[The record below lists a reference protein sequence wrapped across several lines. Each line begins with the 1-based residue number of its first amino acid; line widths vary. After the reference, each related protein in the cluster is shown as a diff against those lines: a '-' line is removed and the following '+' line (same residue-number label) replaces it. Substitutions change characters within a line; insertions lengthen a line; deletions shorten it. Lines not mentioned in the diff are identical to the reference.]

1 MQNFTKSQTRLA
13 FVQYIFQLEFS
24 NTEILDNQ
32 SIEDFQKHFYNTNIA
47 LIDDKKEFKL
57 KFNKNFLKRLYVS
70 FQNNINK
77 KTINQELNNFINI
90 NRKFEK
96 WDNILKSIIF
106 AIIAELL
113 ITEKNKF
120 KIVFNDYLNI
130 SKSLVSQKETKLINA
145 IIQKYIDKNEIIK
158 K

>member
-1 MQNFTKSQTRLA
+1 MQNYIKSQTRLA
-13 FVQYIFQLEFS
+13 FVQYIFQNEF
-24 NTEILDNQ
+24 LDAD
-32 SIEDFQKHFYNTNIA
+32 STGGIEDFQNYFYDTNIA
-47 LIDDKKEFKL
+47 IIDEKKEFRL
-57 KFNKNFLKRLYVS
+57 KFNKNFLNKLFS
-70 FQNNINK
+70 TLKNNIDK
-77 KTINQELNNFINI
+77 KNIIDDLNDFINI

>member
-1 MQNFTKSQTRLA
+1 MQNYIKSQTRLA
-13 FVQYIFQLEFS
+13 FIQYIFQNEFLNTASLE
-24 NTEILDNQ
+24 
-32 SIEDFQKHFYNTNIA
+32 SIDDFQKHFYDTNIA
-47 LIDDKKEFKL
+47 IIDEKKEIKL
-57 KFNKNFLKRLYVS
+57 KFNKNFLNRLFSS
-70 FQNNINK
+70 FKNNIDK
-77 KTINQELNNFINI
+77 KNIIEDLNNIIDI
-90 NRKFEK
+90 NRRFEK
-96 WDNILKSIIF
+96 WDNILKSIIL

-145 IIQKYIDKNEIIK
+145 IIQKYIDKNEINK

>member
-1 MQNFTKSQTRLA
+1 MQNYIKSQTRLA
-13 FVQYIFQLEFS
+13 FVQYIFQNEFLNADYLE
-24 NTEILDNQ
+24 
-32 SIEDFQKHFYNTNIA
+32 SIDDFQEHFYDTNIA
-47 LIDDKKEFKL
+47 IIDEKKETKL
-57 KFNKNFLKRLYVS
+57 KFNKNFLNRLFSS
-70 FQNNINK
+70 FKNNIDK
-77 KTINQELNNFINI
+77 KKITDDLNGFIDI

-113 ITEKNKF
+113 ITEKNKL

-145 IIQKYIDKNEIIK
+145 MIQKYIDKNEIIK

>member
-1 MQNFTKSQTRLA
+1 MQNYTKSQTRLA
-13 FVQYIFQLEFS
+13 FVQYIFQNEFLKTDSLE
-24 NTEILDNQ
+24 
-32 SIEDFQKHFYNTNIA
+32 SIDDFQKHFYDTNIA
-47 LIDDKKEFKL
+47 IIDEKKEIKL
-57 KFNKNFLKRLYVS
+57 KFNKNFLNRLFS
-70 FQNNINK
+70 SLKNNIDK
-77 KTINQELNNFINI
+77 KNIIEDLNSFIDI

>member
-1 MQNFTKSQTRLA
+1 MQNYIKSQTRLA
-13 FVQYIFQLEFS
+13 FVQFIFQNEFLDTESLE
-24 NTEILDNQ
+24 
-32 SIEDFQKHFYNTNIA
+32 SIDDFQKYFYDTNISI
-47 LIDDKKEFKL
+47 IDEKREFKL
-57 KFNKNFLKRLYVS
+57 KFNKNFLNRLFSS
-70 FQNNINK
+70 FQKNIDKKIIIEDLNK
-77 KTINQELNNFINI
+77 FIDI

-106 AIIAELL
+106 ALISELL

-120 KIVFNDYLNI
+120 KIVLNDYLNI

>member
-1 MQNFTKSQTRLA
+1 MQNYIKSQTRLA
-13 FVQYIFQLEFS
+13 FVQYIFQNEFLNVDS
-24 NTEILDNQ
+24 SE
-32 SIEDFQKHFYNTNIA
+32 SIEDFQKHFYDTNIA
-47 LIDDKKEFKL
+47 IIDEKKEFKL
-57 KFNKNFLKRLYVS
+57 KFNKNFLNRLFSS
-70 FQNNINK
+70 FQNNIDK
-77 KTINQELNNFINI
+77 KIIIEDLNRFIDI

-113 ITEKNKF
+113 ITEKHKV

-145 IIQKYIDKNEIIK
+145 IIHKYVDKNEIYK

>member
-1 MQNFTKSQTRLA
+1 MQNYTKSQTRLA
-13 FVQYIFQLEFS
+13 FVQYIFQNEFLNIDS
-24 NTEILDNQ
+24 SE

-47 LIDDKKEFKL
+47 IIDDKKEFNL
-57 KFNKNFLKRLYVS
+57 KFNKNFLNRLFS
-70 FQNNINK
+70 SLKNNIDK
-77 KTINQELNNFINI
+77 KNIIDDLNAFIDI

-130 SKSLVSQKETKLINA
+130 SKSLVSHKETKLINA

>member
-1 MQNFTKSQTRLA
+1 MQNYTKSQTRLA
-13 FVQYIFQLEFS
+13 FVQYIFQNELLNVGSSE
-24 NTEILDNQ
+24 

-47 LIDDKKEFKL
+47 VIDQEKEFKL
-57 KFNKNFLKRLYVS
+57 KFNKNFLKKLFSS
-70 FQNNINK
+70 FKNNIDK
-77 KTINQELNNFINI
+77 KVIIEDLNRFIDI

-130 SKSLVSQKETKLINA
+130 SKSLVTQKETKLINA
-145 IIQKYIDKNEIIK
+145 IIQKYLDKDEINK

>member
-1 MQNFTKSQTRLA
+1 MKLLKSNLSEKLIINKYFKKLNFK
-13 FVQYIFQLEFS
+13 
-24 NTEILDNQ
+24 N
-32 SIEDFQKHFYNTNIA
+32 NIDKKNI
-47 LIDDKKEFKL
+47 IDD
-57 KFNKNFLKRLYVS
+57 
-70 FQNNINK
+70 
-77 KTINQELNNFINI
+77 LNGFIDI

-120 KIVFNDYLNI
+120 KIVLNDYLNI
-130 SKSLVSQKETKLINA
+130 SKSLVSQRETKLINA
-145 IIQKYIDKNEIIK
+145 IIQKYINKNEIDK

>member
-1 MQNFTKSQTRLA
+1 MQNYTKSQTRLA
-13 FVQYIFQLEFS
+13 FVQYIFQNEFL
-24 NTEILDNQ
+24 NTDSSE
-32 SIEDFQKHFYNTNIA
+32 SIEDFQSHFYDINIA
-47 LIDDKKEFKL
+47 IIDEKKEFKL
-57 KFNKNFLKRLYVS
+57 KFNKNFLNRLFS
-70 FQNNINK
+70 SLKNNIDK
-77 KTINQELNNFINI
+77 KNIIQDLNSFIDI

-145 IIQKYIDKNEIIK
+145 IVQKYIDKNEIIK

>member
-1 MQNFTKSQTRLA
+1 MQNYIKSQTRLA
-13 FVQYIFQLEFS
+13 FVQYIFQNEFISTDSLE
-24 NTEILDNQ
+24 
-32 SIEDFQKHFYNTNIA
+32 SIEDFQKHFYDTNIA
-47 LIDDKKEFKL
+47 IIDEKKEFKL
-57 KFNKNFLKRLYVS
+57 KFNKNFLNKLFS
-70 FQNNINK
+70 SLKNNIDK
-77 KTINQELNNFINI
+77 KNITENLNDYIDI
-90 NRKFEK
+90 NRRFEK

-145 IIQKYIDKNEIIK
+145 IIQKYIDKNEIDK

>member
-1 MQNFTKSQTRLA
+1 MQNYIKSQTRLA
-13 FVQYIFQLEFS
+13 FVQYIFQNEFLNVDS
-24 NTEILDNQ
+24 SE
-32 SIEDFQKHFYNTNIA
+32 SIDDFQKHFYDTNIA
-47 LIDDKKEFKL
+47 IIDEKKETKL
-57 KFNKNFLKRLYVS
+57 KFNKNFLNRLFSS
-70 FQNNINK
+70 FKNNIDK
-77 KTINQELNNFINI
+77 KNITDDLNGFIDI

-96 WDNILKSIIF
+96 WDNVLKSIIF

-113 ITEKNKF
+113 ITEKNKL

>member
-1 MQNFTKSQTRLA
+1 MQNYTKSQTRLA
-13 FVQYIFQLEFS
+13 FVQFIFQNELL
-24 NTEILDNQ
+24 NTDSCEN
-32 SIEDFQKHFYNTNIA
+32 IEDFQMHFYDTNIA
-47 LIDDKKEFKL
+47 IIDDKREFKL
-57 KFNKNFLKRLYVS
+57 KFNKNFLNRLFS
-70 FQNNINK
+70 SLKNNIDK
-77 KTINQELNNFINI
+77 KNIIEDLNTFIDI

-145 IIQKYIDKNEIIK
+145 IIQKYIDKDEINK

>member
-1 MQNFTKSQTRLA
+1 MQNYIKSQTRLA
-13 FVQYIFQLEFS
+13 FIQYIFQNEFL
-24 NTEILDNQ
+24 NTDSSENIN
-32 SIEDFQKHFYNTNIA
+32 DFQKHFYDTNIA
-47 LIDDKKEFKL
+47 IIDEKKEFKL
-57 KFNKNFLKRLYVS
+57 KFNKNFLNSLFSS
-70 FQNNINK
+70 FQNNIDK
-77 KTINQELNNFINI
+77 KIIIEDLNNFIDI

-113 ITEKNKF
+113 ITEKNKV

-145 IIQKYIDKNEIIK
+145 IIQKYIDKNEINK

>member
-1 MQNFTKSQTRLA
+1 MQNYIKSQTRLA
-13 FVQYIFQLEFS
+13 FVQYIFQNEFLNADS
-24 NTEILDNQ
+24 SE
-32 SIEDFQKHFYNTNIA
+32 SIEDFQNHFYDTNIA
-47 LIDDKKEFKL
+47 IIDEEKEFRL
-57 KFNKNFLKRLYVS
+57 KFNKNFLDRLFS
-70 FQNNINK
+70 SLKTNIDK
-77 KTINQELNNFINI
+77 KNISEELNSFIDI
-90 NRKFEK
+90 NRRFEK

-145 IIQKYIDKNEIIK
+145 IIQKYIDKNK
-158 K
+158 ND

>member
-1 MQNFTKSQTRLA
+1 MQNYIKSQTRLA
-13 FVQYIFQLEFS
+13 FVQYIFQNEFL
-24 NTEILDNQ
+24 NTDSSENIN
-32 SIEDFQKHFYNTNIA
+32 DFQKHFYDTNIA
-47 LIDDKKEFKL
+47 IIDEKKEFKL
-57 KFNKNFLKRLYVS
+57 KFNKNFLNSLFSS
-70 FQNNINK
+70 FQNNIDKKIIIEDLNK
-77 KTINQELNNFINI
+77 FIDI

-96 WDNILKSIIF
+96 WDKILKSIIF

-130 SKSLVSQKETKLINA
+130 SKSLVSSKETKLINA
-145 IIQKYIDKNEIIK
+145 IIQKYIDKDEIDK

>member
-1 MQNFTKSQTRLA
+1 MQNYIKSQTRLA
-13 FVQYIFQLEFS
+13 FVQYIFQNEFIS
-24 NTEILDNQ
+24 TDSFE
-32 SIEDFQKHFYNTNIA
+32 SIEDFQKYFYDTNIA
-47 LIDDKKEFKL
+47 IIDEKKEFKL
-57 KFNKNFLKRLYVS
+57 KFNKNYLNRLFSSLK
-70 FQNNINK
+70 NNIDK
-77 KTINQELNNFINI
+77 KIIIQDLNGFIDI

-96 WDNILKSIIF
+96 WDNILKSIVF
-106 AIIAELL
+106 AIIAELF

>member
-1 MQNFTKSQTRLA
+1 MQNYTKSQTRLA
-13 FVQYIFQLEFS
+13 FVQYIFQNEFF
-24 NTEILDNQ
+24 NTNNSEN
-32 SIEDFQKHFYNTNIA
+32 IEEFQKHFYDTNIA
-47 LIDDKKEFKL
+47 IIDEKKEFKL
-57 KFNKNFLKRLYVS
+57 KFNKNFLNSLFSS
-70 FQNNINK
+70 FQNNIDKKIIIEDLNK
-77 KTINQELNNFINI
+77 FIDI

-130 SKSLVSQKETKLINA
+130 SKSLVSSKETKLINA
-145 IIQKYIDKNEIIK
+145 IIQKYIDKDKIDK

>member
-1 MQNFTKSQTRLA
+1 MQNYTKSQTRLA
-13 FVQYIFQLEFS
+13 FVQYIFQNEFLNADYLE
-24 NTEILDNQ
+24 
-32 SIEDFQKHFYNTNIA
+32 SIDDFQEHFYGTNIA
-47 LIDDKKEFKL
+47 IIDEKKETKL
-57 KFNKNFLKRLYVS
+57 KFNKNFLNRLFSS
-70 FQNNINK
+70 FKNNIDK
-77 KTINQELNNFINI
+77 KNITDDLNGFIDI

-96 WDNILKSIIF
+96 WDNVLKSIIF

-113 ITEKNKF
+113 ITEKNKL

>member
-1 MQNFTKSQTRLA
+1 MQNYIKSQTRLA
-13 FVQYIFQLEFS
+13 FVQYIFQNEFLNADS
-24 NTEILDNQ
+24 FE
-32 SIEDFQKHFYNTNIA
+32 SIEDFQKHFYETNIA
-47 LIDDKKEFKL
+47 IIDEKKEIKL
-57 KFNKNFLKRLYVS
+57 KFNKNFLNKLFS
-70 FQNNINK
+70 SLKNNIDK
-77 KTINQELNNFINI
+77 KNITEDLNGFIDI
-90 NRKFEK
+90 NRRFEK

-130 SKSLVSQKETKLINA
+130 SKSLVSQKQIKLINA
-145 IIQKYIDKNEIIK
+145 IIQKYVDKNEIFK

>member
-1 MQNFTKSQTRLA
+1 MQNYTKSQTRLA
-13 FVQYIFQLEFS
+13 FVQYIFQNELLNIDSSE
-24 NTEILDNQ
+24 N
-32 SIEDFQKHFYNTNIA
+32 IEDFQKHFYDSNIA
-47 LIDDKKEFKL
+47 IIDDKREFKL
-57 KFNKNFLKRLYVS
+57 KFNKNFLNRLFS
-70 FQNNINK
+70 SLKNNIDK
-77 KTINQELNNFINI
+77 KNIIEDLNSFIDI

-96 WDNILKSIIF
+96 WDKILKSIIF

-113 ITEKNKF
+113 ITEKNKV

-145 IIQKYIDKNEIIK
+145 IIQKYIDKDEINK

>member
-1 MQNFTKSQTRLA
+1 MQNYIKSQTRLA
-13 FVQYIFQLEFS
+13 FVQYIFQNEFISTDSLE
-24 NTEILDNQ
+24 
-32 SIEDFQKHFYNTNIA
+32 SIEDFQKHFYDTNIA
-47 LIDDKKEFKL
+47 IIDEKKVIKL
-57 KFNKNFLKRLYVS
+57 KFNKNFLNRLFSS
-70 FQNNINK
+70 FKNNIDK
-77 KTINQELNNFINI
+77 KNITDDLNGFIDI

-96 WDNILKSIIF
+96 WDNVLKSIIF

-113 ITEKNKF
+113 ITEKNKL

-145 IIQKYIDKNEIIK
+145 IIQKYIDKNEIDK

>member
-1 MQNFTKSQTRLA
+1 MQNYTKSQTRLA
-13 FVQYIFQLEFS
+13 FVQYIFQSEFL
-24 NTEILDNQ
+24 NTDSVE
-32 SIEDFQKHFYNTNIA
+32 SIEDFQKHFYDTNIA
-47 LIDDKKEFKL
+47 IINEKREFKL
-57 KFNKNFLKRLYVS
+57 KFNKNFLNRLFSS
-70 FQNNINK
+70 FQNNIDK
-77 KTINQELNNFINI
+77 KIIIEDLNRFIDI

-96 WDNILKSIIF
+96 WDNILKSIMF
-106 AIIAELL
+106 AIISELL

-145 IIQKYIDKNEIIK
+145 IIQKYIDKNEIDK

>member
-1 MQNFTKSQTRLA
+1 MQNYIKSQTRLA
-13 FVQYIFQLEFS
+13 FVQYIFQNEFI
-24 NTEILDNQ
+24 NTDSSEG
-32 SIEDFQKHFYNTNIA
+32 IEDFQKHFYNTNIA
-47 LIDDKKEFKL
+47 IIDDNKEFKL
-57 KFNKNFLKRLYVS
+57 KFNKNFLNRLFS
-70 FQNNINK
+70 SLKNNIDK
-77 KTINQELNNFINI
+77 KNIIEDLNSFIDI

-145 IIQKYIDKNEIIK
+145 IIQKYIDKNEIDK

>member
-1 MQNFTKSQTRLA
+1 MQNYIKSQTRLA
-13 FVQYIFQLEFS
+13 FVQYIFQNEFLS
-24 NTEILDNQ
+24 TDSLD
-32 SIEDFQKHFYNTNIA
+32 SIEDFQKHFYDTNIS
-47 LIDDKKEFKL
+47 IINERKEFKL
-57 KFNKNFLKRLYVS
+57 KFNKNFLNKLFSS
-70 FQNNINK
+70 FKNNINK
-77 KTINQELNNFINI
+77 KNITENLNGFIDI
-90 NRKFEK
+90 NRRFEK

-113 ITEKNKF
+113 ITEKHKV

-145 IIQKYIDKNEIIK
+145 IIQKYIDKDEINK

>member
-1 MQNFTKSQTRLA
+1 MQNYIKSQTRLA
-13 FVQYIFQLEFS
+13 FVQYIFQNEFLNIDS
-24 NTEILDNQ
+24 SE
-32 SIEDFQKHFYNTNIA
+32 SIEDFQKHFYDTNIA
-47 LIDDKKEFKL
+47 IIDEKKEFKL
-57 KFNKNFLKRLYVS
+57 KFNKNFLNKLFFS
-70 FQNNINK
+70 LKKNIDK
-77 KTINQELNNFINI
+77 KNITEDLNGFIDI
-90 NRKFEK
+90 NRRFEK

>member
-1 MQNFTKSQTRLA
+1 MQNYIKSQTRLA
-13 FVQYIFQLEFS
+13 FIQYIFQNEFL
-24 NTEILDNQ
+24 NTDSSENIN
-32 SIEDFQKHFYNTNIA
+32 DFQKHFYDTNIA
-47 LIDDKKEFKL
+47 IIDEKKEFKL
-57 KFNKNFLKRLYVS
+57 KFNKNFLNSLFSS
-70 FQNNINK
+70 FQNNIDKKIIIEDLNK
-77 KTINQELNNFINI
+77 FIDI

-130 SKSLVSQKETKLINA
+130 SKSLVSSKETKLINA
-145 IIQKYIDKNEIIK
+145 IIQKYIDKDEIDK

>member
-96 WDNILKSIIF
+96 WDNILKSLIF
-106 AIIAELL
+106 AIISELK
-113 ITEKNKF
+113 ITDKIKM
-120 KIVFNDYLNI
+120 KIVLNDYLNI
-130 SKSLVSQKETKLINA
+130 SKSLVTQKETNLINA
-145 IIQKYIDKNEIIK
+145 IIQKYINKHETD
-158 K
+158 

>member
-1 MQNFTKSQTRLA
+1 MQNYIKSQTRLA
-13 FVQYIFQLEFS
+13 FVQYIFQNEFL
-24 NTEILDNQ
+24 NTDLSE

-47 LIDDKKEFKL
+47 IIDEKKEFSL
-57 KFNKNFLKRLYVS
+57 KFNKNFLNRLFSS
-70 FQNNINK
+70 FQNNIDKNILIENLNK
-77 KTINQELNNFINI
+77 FIDI

-106 AIIAELL
+106 AIISELL

-145 IIQKYIDKNEIIK
+145 IIQKYIDTDEVNKI
-158 K
+158 